1 MAEFESGGQHY
12 RSEKMSAREQLH
24 LLRGL
29 GPLFAP
35 MARAAM
41 MEVSGN
47 EATRRVDLM
56 IPFFEAFSKMEE
68 RDVNTL
74 VNKCFAV
81 VRRRVGGGNGTSQ
94 YGPPMFTGQRDQYED
109 LSLGDLMTICWEV
122 VQENLGGFF
131 AIGSGPEAGSTPLSP
146 PFTTAPSAS

>member
-1 MAEFESGGQHY
+1 MAEFDTGGNHY
-12 RSEKMSAREQLH
+12 RTDKMSARDQLH

-35 MARAAM
+35 MARAALL
-41 MEVSGN
+41 EVSGD

-74 VNKCFAV
+74 VNKCFGV
-81 VRRRVGGGNGTSQ
+81 VRRRVSGGNGTSQ

-131 AIGSGPEAGSTPLSP
+131 A
-146 PFTTAPSAS
+146 TAPGSAIQATPPSPLFTMAPSP

>member
-1 MAEFESGGQHY
+1 MAEFETGGNHY
-12 RSEKMSAREQLH
+12 RTDKMSARDQLH

-35 MARAAM
+35 MARAALL
-41 MEVSGN
+41 EVSGD
-47 EATRRVDLM
+47 EATRRLDMM

-68 RDVNTL
+68 KDVNTL

-81 VRRRVGGGNGTSQ
+81 VRRRVSGGNGTSQ

-131 AIGSGPEAGSTPLSP
+131 A
-146 PFTTAPSAS
+146 TAPGSETAAIPPSPLFTMAPSP